1 MERRDFLRL
10 AGAGASL
17 AVAGCACGGRRDS
30 EAGVERRPA
39 GSRTGRPALRIIQ
52 GVHYVPAYDVWF
64 DNEYTKRWGEQHD
77 VDVVVDHLPLNELPI
92 RADSE
97 AAAKE
102 GHDLFWFVNPRP
114 SLEDDVVDHRD
125 IIEEVI
131 AKVGPMTNHIERSVH
146 NPRTNR
152 FFAFPDYWAPRPLH
166 YRVDLWEQVQA
177 GADPSTWDIIRRAGV
192 SLKARGYPVGF
203 GMSAE
208 LDSDV
213 TLNSL
218 LNSYGG
224 SVQDEAG
231 NLVINRPATVEAVKV
246 CTDVYRAGMTDEVFG
261 WDSASNNRLLTS
273 GRGSLILNA
282 ISALRA
288 AEQQNPQLATQITL
302 APAPLGPAGDKPRCI
317 HLTGSYVIWKF
328 SPNVEMAQKFLVD
341 LSMSYQDAFLNS
353 GFYNLPAFPGAV
365 PDLPA
370 LLGNDPGVSP
380 PDKYSLLADA
390 ARWSTNLGSPGS
402 LNAAVDE
409 VSNAFVVPRMF
420 SAAARGHM
428 SPADAVA
435 AAEAEMRPIFAK
447 WRERGKI

>member
-52 GVHYVPAYDVWF
+52 GVHYVPAYDAWF

-177 GADPSTWDIIRRAGV
+177 GEDPSTWDIIRRAGV

-328 SPNVEMAQKFLVD
+328 PRTSRWPR
-341 LSMSYQDAFLNS
+341 SS
-353 GFYNLPAFPGAV
+353 
-365 PDLPA
+365 
-370 LLGNDPGVSP
+370 
-380 PDKYSLLADA
+380 
-390 ARWSTNLGSPGS
+390 WSTCLCRIKTPFSTLGSTTCPPFRAPCPTFPPYSETTPASAHRTSTRSSPTPLAGPRIS
-402 LNAAVDE
+402 EARAA
-409 VSNAFVVPRMF
+409 
-420 SAAARGHM
+420 
-428 SPADAVA
+428 
-435 AAEAEMRPIFAK
+435 
-447 WRERGKI
+447 